1 MLDYEVVV
9 VDDAT
14 CAGTEAEHEAALFN
28 IRNYFGSFL
37 DTASVVSAWTPMQNW
52 AGSRSQFCRE
62 RR

>member
-9 VDDAT
+9 IDDAT

-28 IRNYFGSFL
+28 IRNYFGSVL
-37 DTASVVSAWTPMQNW
+37 DTASVVSAWTPNW

-62 RR
+62 GR